1 MRHATATAS
10 WRLTV
15 WAAALAS
22 ALAGLFG
29 GAARAG
35 DAPLIIGGEKAAPGE
50 FPWQVA
56 LLNAEIGNTFT
67 AQYCGG
73 ALIAAQWVVTAAH
86 CVVDG
91 RSIMD
96 PDEVDVLV
104 GTTSLASGG
113 TRVGVERV
121 VVHGRYN
128 ARTDENDIAL
138 LRLAEPVGLEA
149 LPVLTRADEARLSAA
164 GTLATATGWGNTSIR
179 GEDFP
184 VDLRK
189 VRLPIVTNR
198 VCNGPRSYDG
208 DVTVKMLCA
217 GLAAGGK
224 DTCQGDSGGP
234 LVVPDGEGGVVL
246 AGITSWG
253 AACAA
258 PNKYGVYTRV
268 ARFATWIEKM
278 IGERRRAAPAPLS
291 TASRAAAP

>member
-1 MRHATATAS
+1 MQRSAATRR
-10 WRLTV
+10 WRRSAMAAMVFAAFTTV
-15 WAAALAS
+15 L
-22 ALAGLFG
+22 G
-29 GAARAG
+29 GPARAV

-56 LLNAEIGNTFT
+56 LLDATVSNTYR

-73 ALIAAQWVVTAAH
+73 ALIAPDWVVTAAH

-91 RSIMD
+91 RTISA
-96 PDEVDVLV
+96 PGEVDILV

-113 TRVGVERV
+113 TRVDVDRV

-128 ARTDENDIAL
+128 PRTDENDIAL
-138 LRLAEPVGLEA
+138 LRLSEPVGVA
-149 LPVLTRADEARLSAA
+149 TLPVLTRADEARLSAA

-189 VRLPIVTNR
+189 VRLPLVTNR
-198 VCNGPRSYDG
+198 VCNGPRAYAG
-208 DVTVKMLCA
+208 AVRPKMLCA
-217 GLAAGGK
+217 GFAAGGK

-234 LVVPDGEGGVVL
+234 LVVPDGDGGFVL

-268 ARFATWIEKM
+268 ARFATWIDKVLATP
-278 IGERRRAAPAPLS
+278 RRGSPTRVS
-291 TASRAAAP
+291 TAAHATAP